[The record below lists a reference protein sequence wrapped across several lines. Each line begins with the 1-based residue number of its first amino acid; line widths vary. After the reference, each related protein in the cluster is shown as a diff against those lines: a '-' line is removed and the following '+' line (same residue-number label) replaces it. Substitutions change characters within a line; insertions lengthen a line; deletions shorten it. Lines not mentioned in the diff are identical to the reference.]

1 MQPNSSPPTSPGQ
14 RGPLPGAA
22 EAYVKAVEQEGR
34 RMYAIHAEDGRPI
47 ALAATRELAFAF
59 LGKHDLTGADVH

>member
-1 MQPNSSPPTSPGQ
+1 M
-14 RGPLPGAA
+14 PGAA